1 MLKEHKTYCQVAG
14 CHRRAA
20 RAVEV
25 DVPAAWEATR
35 EFTTLTVVAG
45 LCCEH
50 GHDVAGRVQA
60 MLQAR
65 TEFHDLLHIIT
76 MAVPYEREQREEL
89 ERAEVEIERLELEVG
104 GLRQDLAHAR
114 AELWEARRERRPLAA
129 AGGRA

>member
-1 MLKEHKTYCQVAG
+1 MMTNKYPLCQVGA

-20 RAVEV
+20 RAVEI
-25 DVPAAWEATR
+25 DLPAAWEATR

-65 TEFHDLLHIIT
+65 TEFYDLLHIIDA
-76 MAVPYEREQREEL
+76 AVPYERQQREKL
-89 ERAEVEIERLELEVG
+89 ERAEAEVERLALEAG
-104 GLRQDLAHAR
+104 GLRQDLAHVK
-114 AELWEARRERRPLAA
+114 AELWLAKRERRPLAA
-129 AGGRA
+129 AGGGV